1 MISRRALLLSA
12 LVVACKR
19 SAARPGS
26 TTIAVEPFRARA
38 AVPGIA
44 WASVTK
50 DGAVTGGAGN
60 VTADEPLEAA
70 SIAKTIVGTCVMQLV
85 AEGRLALDEDVSR
98 YVGMR
103 VAHPKHARA
112 ITLRMLLDHTSS
124 IRDDFT
130 KLEGHADVALGT
142 FLGEYLRGLV
152 FLADEPGTRMQYSNA
167 GAALAALAVERAAGK
182 PFSEVSRERVFV
194 PLKMAS
200 TSWRPRRAVYPA
212 VDLRSSASDLARF
225 ARAILRGGELDGA
238 RILARERALEMLRAR
253 PPGEALGWQ
262 VRTFGRFHVEGHEGE
277 DKAASTG
284 LYVDRALGA
293 GAVVLA
299 NGDAFASG
307 DKARAQAI
315 GDLVEALLDAAASR
329 TQPRSVSSADAH

>member
-12 LVVACKR
+12 LVAACKR
-19 SAARPGS
+19 SAAKPS
-26 TTIAVEPFRARA
+26 AATIAVEPFRVRA

-44 WASVTK
+44 WASVTR
-50 DGAVTGGAGN
+50 DDAVVGGAGN
-60 VTADEPLEAA
+60 VTAEAPLEAA
-70 SIAKTIVGTCVMQLV
+70 SIAKTIVGTCAMQLV

-98 YVGMR
+98 HVGFR
-103 VAHPKHARA
+103 VAHPRHATP

-130 KLEGHADVALGT
+130 RLEGHADVGLEP
-142 FLGEYLRGLV
+142 FLREYLRGLV
-152 FLADEPGTRMQYSNA
+152 YRADEPGTRMEYSNA

-182 PFSEVSRERVFV
+182 PFSELSRERVFV
-194 PLKMAS
+194 PLKMSS
-200 TSWRPRRAVYPA
+200 TSWRPKRAVYPA

-238 RILARERALEMLRAR
+238 RILPRERTLEMLRAR

-262 VRTFGRFHVEGHEGE
+262 VRAFGRFRVEGHEGE
-277 DKAASTG
+277 DAAASTG
-284 LYVDRALGA
+284 LYVDRTIGA

-307 DKARAQAI
+307 DRARARAI

-329 TQPRSVSSADAH
+329 AAPRGVSS